1 MKHDTIMHVF
11 WYVWAFFKCTTKRP
25 HYKDK
30 CLFIGDNHTTNEILG
45 QYPT

>member
-11 WYVWAFFKCTTKRP
+11 WYVWPFFKCTTKHP

-30 CLFIGDNHTTNEILG
+30 CLFTGDNHTTNEILG